1 MPLIRPPDVEPR
13 DAVSVRLDRRLHA
26 RLPQCVAFTTC
37 PTHDVVARAL
47 EHVCRTDTACAAWLA
62 RQTDHAPAGDQEA
75 EDGPVERATVAHG
88 ATSESAGGEGAPA
101 RGRGRA

>member
-26 RLPQCVAFTTC
+26 RLQQCVAFTTC

-47 EHVCRTDTACAAWLA
+47 EPVFRTDKACAAWLA
-62 RQTDHAPAGDQEA
+62 RQADHGPARDLEA
-75 EDGPVERATVAHG
+75 EDGPVERATVEHRA
-88 ATSESAGGEGAPA
+88 ASESERGDGVPA